1 MLVTD
6 PKSTQFPSSAAELA
20 ERILAM
26 TPPDEYTWE
35 DRAYE
40 VLRTLLRENWPATEG
55 GLTGLLERAHAQGG
69 DEAVE
74 EWLYRME
81 RASTTDRVLRNN
93 RFQTAKLLTLPLALI
108 PGDTPIESALD
119 QSRATVEIVIE
130 KVMEK
135 LKKSGLVRGEAG
147 LYALPRLYTAAE
159 LGELSYAEVVKLLDI
174 GVEGVVRTRERSGL
188 DMAELPVPSNV
199 ESVPNVVEALLANPV
214 FLVMAHIDD
223 SQHSP
228 FDARSSAGLTPEAF
242 RSRYLDWAFE
252 STELLEEAIGA
263 DVFVE
268 MSAFPLDY
276 YEGFQVGV
284 EGARGILLT
293 AEVAALCMPTE
304 GPGVS
309 REDIVTQFLNVTDEE
324 VRLWFRHVET
334 GQTLGTAYL
343 PVFDWETADVARD
356 NIEALLYDMGI
367 AWPGILPAD
376 VSGPCDS
383 VQEG

>member
-1 MLVTD
+1 MTD
-6 PKSTQFPSSAAELA
+6 PKPTGFSFSSAEMA
-20 ERILAM
+20 ERVLAM
-26 TPPDEYTWE
+26 TLPDEYTWE

-40 VLRTLLRENWPATEG
+40 VLRILLREDWPATDG
-55 GLTGLLERAHAQGG
+55 GLTGFLERAHARGG

-93 RFQTAKLLTLPLALI
+93 QLESAKLLALPLALI
-108 PGDTPIESALD
+108 PGEASIESVLD
-119 QSRATVEIVIE
+119 ESRATVEVVIE

-135 LKKSGLVRGEAG
+135 LKRSGLVRSEAG

-159 LGELSYAEVVKLLDI
+159 LNKLSYAEVVKLLDI
-174 GVEGVVRTRERSGL
+174 GVEGLVRSREQSKL
-188 DMAELPVPSNV
+188 EMLELPVPSNI
-199 ESVPNVVEALLANPV
+199 ESVPNVVESLLANPV
-214 FLVMAHIDD
+214 FLVLAHIDD
-223 SQHSP
+223 RHHTP
-228 FDARSSAGLTPEAF
+228 FDPKKTVGLTPEEF
-242 RSRYLDWAFE
+242 RTRYLDWAFE

-268 MSAFPLDY
+268 MSAFPLDF
-276 YEGFQVGV
+276 YEGFRVGV

-304 GPGVS
+304 GPGIG
-309 REDIVTQFLNVTDEE
+309 REDIITQFLNVTDEE

-334 GQTLGTAYL
+334 GQTLGSAYL
-343 PVFDWETADVARD
+343 PVFDWETPDVARD

-383 VQEG
+383 AQGG